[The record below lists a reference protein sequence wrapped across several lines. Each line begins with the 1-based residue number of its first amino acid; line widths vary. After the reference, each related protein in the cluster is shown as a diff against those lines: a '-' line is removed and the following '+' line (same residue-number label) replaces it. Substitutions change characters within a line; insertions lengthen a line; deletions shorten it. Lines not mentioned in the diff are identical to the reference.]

1 MRGLVIDII
10 KKNHLESPTVGIFTL
25 RSSILFDI
33 LMKLGEGGGWKR
45 ERIVYTRIEKK
56 NFFYFGAQVQI
67 ALRV

>member
-33 LMKLGEGGGWKR
+33 LMKLGRGR
-45 ERIVYTRIEKK
+45 VERIVYTRIEKK

>member
-10 KKNHLESPTVGIFTL
+10 KKNHLEPTVGIFIL

-33 LMKLGEGGGWKR
+33 LMKLGGGGGWKR

-67 ALRV
+67 ALRVN

>member
-10 KKNHLESPTVGIFTL
+10 KKNHLESPTVGIFIL

-33 LMKLGEGGGWKR
+33 LMKLGRGR
-45 ERIVYTRIEKK
+45 VERIVYTRIEKK